1 MKLMNKENDKEVCKI
16 MSIISDHVEKDQFS
30 VNEFKEIPDHMGVFQ
45 RHGKWFVYTTDEHAF
60 CSIHGPF
67 NRHGIVCAVLKKLH
81 VKNPDYQWKTEEER
95 SIYINN
101 HFRSLAEVDVYM
113 DMQ

>member
-1 MKLMNKENDKEVCKI
+1 M
-16 MSIISDHVEKDQFS
+16 
-30 VNEFKEIPDHMGVFQ
+30 
-45 RHGKWFVYTTDEHAF
+45 R
-60 CSIHGPF
+60 
-67 NRHGIVCAVLKKLH
+67 RLKKLH
-81 VKNPDYQWKTEEER
+81 VKNPDDQWKTEEER